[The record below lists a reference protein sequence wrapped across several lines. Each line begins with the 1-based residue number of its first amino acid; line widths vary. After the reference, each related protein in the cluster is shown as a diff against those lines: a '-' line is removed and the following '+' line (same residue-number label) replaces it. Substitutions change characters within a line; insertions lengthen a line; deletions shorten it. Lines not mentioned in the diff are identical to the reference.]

1 MDIQDQLLFHSFLQI
16 KGISPKKERAY
27 WKKGVRSLSQLDEVR
42 NSQQS
47 LFANENEESAS
58 IYALERA
65 DAAYF
70 LDRLEPHDYYRIAY
84 SFPEDVIFLDIETT
98 GFITTSR

>member
-1 MDIQDQLLFHSFLQI
+1 MDTQDQLLFHSFLQI

-47 LFANENEESAS
+47 LFADENEESAS

-70 LDRLEPHDYYRIAY
+70 LFQIIVQHPPACFRIEYSLSLHHANRLDDEREI
-84 SFPEDVIFLDIETT
+84 
-98 GFITTSR
+98 